1 MKKLFIFSL
10 LTVAF
15 ASVLAGCGGPAAE
28 TPTGENTSAG
38 DAGPNDKSG
47 NPDAK

>member
-15 ASVLAGCGGPAAE
+15 GTVLAGCGGPAAE
-28 TPTGENTSAG
+28 SAPSEKSTAG
-38 DAGPNDKSG
+38 DSGPNEKPEG
-47 NPDAK
+47 G